1 MTSYQDQGP
10 FVEESPRGK
19 SQNLQAFVPDGCYSC
34 HEDTRRM
41 EEIVHPHQIGVP
53 FDFECNQ
60 CHYPPPRG
68 YPQDIENHP
77 KEFTCTTCHD
87 PHGNVLPETRKDLC
101 LQCHDNAHMNQW
113 HSSPHDLGNVA
124 CTDCHDP
131 HSQTGP
137 PMHVDEPQTCYR
149 CHGDKHD
156 LEQIAHPHQVGGPNG
171 FKCTTCHDPH
181 GRIRKT
187 DRKDSCLQCH
197 DGSPTMAWHSST
209 HELYDVACTDC
220 HNPHPKADVPKVV
233 AINHTSVRRP
243 PRLPMSVDEPDACYK
258 CHQKIYGLT
267 ALPSRHP
274 IQEGKMVCS
283 SCHDAHGQTKG
294 NLKADTINDVCYECH
309 AEKEGPFAY
318 EHPPVTEN
326 CAHCHEPH
334 GAVANNLLRQPT
346 TFLCLRCHAGHSTHN
361 ASNQCLRCH
370 FVDDGMGGVDT
381 TNVGGGPADPNIP
394 TTPTSRQ
401 ALFTDCTQCHGQVH
415 GSDLPYGL
423 ECFNRMIR

>member
-1 MTSYQDQGP
+1 
-10 FVEESPRGK
+10 
-19 SQNLQAFVPDGCYSC
+19 
-34 HEDTRRM
+34 
-41 EEIVHPHQIGVP
+41 
-53 FDFECNQ
+53 
-60 CHYPPPRG
+60 
-68 YPQDIENHP
+68 
-77 KEFTCTTCHD
+77 
-87 PHGNVLPETRKDLC
+87 
-101 LQCHDNAHMNQW
+101 
-113 HSSPHDLGNVA
+113 
-124 CTDCHDP
+124 
-131 HSQTGP
+131 
-137 PMHVDEPQTCYR
+137 MHVDDPQTCYR

-171 FKCTTCHDPH
+171 FNCTTCHDPH

-187 DRKDSCLQCH
+187 DRKESCLQCH

-220 HNPHPKADVPKVV
+220 HNPHPKAEVARVV
-233 AINHTSVRRP
+233 AISHTWVRRP
-243 PRLPMSVDEPDACYK
+243 KRLPMSVDEPAACYK
-258 CHQKIYGLT
+258 CHQKIYGL
-267 ALPSRHP
+267 ASLPSRHP
-274 IQEGKMVCS
+274 INEGKMVCS
-283 SCHDAHGQTKG
+283 DCHDAHGQAKG
-294 NLKADTINDVCYECH
+294 NLKGDTINDVCYECH

-346 TFLCLRCHAGHSTHN
+346 TFLCLRCQSGHSTHG
-361 ASNQCLRCH
+361 ASDQCLRCH
-370 FVDDGMGGVDT
+370 FVDGDT
-381 TNVGGGPADPNIP
+381 TNVGGGPADPHIP